1 MIELKTIDENDFQ
14 ACINL
19 KATVDKDEFVD
30 SVVYSL
36 AEAWLYKNASR
47 VFAVYNDSQI
57 IGFAS
62 LYIGEDHCQIINF
75 LIDDSFQNKGYG
87 KEAAMLCI
95 EYLKSAFNAKIISL
109 PVHFENI
116 RAYKFW
122 KKLGFYSSDNIEN
135 GYKELVYKV

>member
-1 MIELKTIDENDFQ
+1 MIELRPIDENNFQ

-36 AEAWLYKNASR
+36 AEAWLYKNDSR
-47 VFAVYNDSQI
+47 VFAVYNDNQI
-57 IGFAS
+57 VGFVS
-62 LYIGEDHCQIINF
+62 LYVGEEGYQIINF

-95 EYLKSAFNAKIISL
+95 QYLKSVFNAKIISL

-116 RAYKFW
+116 RAQKFW
-122 KKLGFYSSDNIEN
+122 TKLGFYGSDNIEN